1 VKRVST
7 AQLVLNLL
15 EQVLV
20 QLVKN
25 VQQAHQLKLHVQM
38 DTTKIMFNSLIAFS
52 ALLDI
57 SVTALQEQ

>member
-7 AQLVLNLL
+7 AQLALNRL

-20 QLVKN
+20 HLVKN

-38 DTTKIMFNSLIAFS
+38 DTTKIMFSSLIAFS